1 MDGVFKRI
9 CKRAAR
15 DRDNRYALFID
26 EINRGNVSALFGEL
40 ITLIE
45 EDKRCTKDNGG
56 LQVTLPYSGDEFGV
70 PDNLHIIGTMNTADR
85 SIALLGALPS
95 GDASS
100 SRRSGLTMTCSKT
113 PSGRSGSCAK
123 SMLREYSGG

>member
-85 SIALLGALPS
+85 SIALLGVALRRRFQFEEIWIDYDVLE
-95 GDASS
+95 DAIGQV
-100 SRRSGLTMTCSKT
+100 R
-113 PSGRSGSCAK
+113 SCAK